1 MDTDARGYFQVERR
15 CVPLWA
21 GSQSFVSPSLAR
33 TCGEYGSV
41 RCEGRGWR
49 AQRWAWTGEGVRGGE
64 DEEGERAR
72 DARANWTYGM
82 GHEPQTPWSE
92 LLRCSCQS
100 HNCNRGHAVN
110 PQQSPSQSPVSPLRI
125 PQNNII
131 VTCKPYRPLSS
142 LPTAAP
148 APTPAPTPAPP
159 PAHSPAAA
167 RRPVVP
173 RPNPP
178 RPPVPVPTSGLPT
191 LSSDR
196 MLKVARRLSRIKSSP
211 RPAHPARSSGRSH
224 QPSSVPRSKLALL
237 PRDLVC

>member
-1 MDTDARGYFQVERR
+1 MGADGGER
-15 CVPLWA
+15 
-21 GSQSFVSPSLAR
+21 
-33 TCGEYGSV
+33 T
-41 RCEGRGWR
+41 
-49 AQRWAWTGEGVRGGE
+49 GGE

-100 HNCNRGHAVN
+100 HNCNRGPCRQSAAVSL
-110 PQQSPSQSPVSPLRI
+110 PISRFPPSHPSKQYCH
-125 PQNNII
+125 
-131 VTCKPYRPLSS
+131 CKPYRPLSS
-142 LPTAAP
+142 LPGAAP
-148 APTPAPTPAPP
+148 VPTPAPTSAPP
-159 PAHSPAAA
+159 PAHSPAPA

-173 RPNPP
+173 RRNPP

-191 LSSDR
+191 SSSDR
-196 MLKVARRLSRIKSSP
+196 MVKVVRRLSRIKSSP

-224 QPSSVPRSKLALL
+224 RPSSVPHSKLALL